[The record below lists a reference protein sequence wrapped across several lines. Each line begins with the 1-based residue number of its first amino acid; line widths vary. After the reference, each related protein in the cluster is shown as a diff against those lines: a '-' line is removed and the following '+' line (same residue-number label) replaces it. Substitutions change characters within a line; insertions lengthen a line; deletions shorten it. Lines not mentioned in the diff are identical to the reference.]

1 MQHQKLKT
9 FLVNFRQA
17 HPKNPH
23 FQRKIAPIIV
33 FTSSQS
39 PPGPSAIA
47 TISSSCSLSFILL
60 PATKVMDSSSI
71 IGNSSNSSIIMLVS
85 DRIWAFSRILSQV
98 LYRFFCC
105 LQLPLSG
112 SCFFFSIL
120 FFETVVEEEE
130 AFANSGGSFT
140 RVFYFLFFGGGD
152 SILSQLRRYF
162 GVSLQFQR
170 HSSVT
175 RKSFCEFGRYF
186 FFFLLFLLSSRAKL
200 TSFFVIVH
208 FEINESFLCAP
219 LLSCLLRLLNCL
231 IFSPP
236 LLAELVLFASCACFC
251 CFNWY
256 LCCCR

>member
-1 MQHQKLKT
+1 MWLQHQKLKT

-60 PATKVMDSSSI
+60 PATKVIDSSSI
-71 IGNSSNSSIIMLVS
+71 IGNSSIIMLIS

-98 LYRFFCC
+98 LCRFFCC
-105 LQLPLSG
+105 LQLRLSG
-112 SCFFFSIL
+112 SYFFFQ
-120 FFETVVEEEE
+120 
-130 AFANSGGSFT
+130 
-140 RVFYFLFFGGGD
+140 FYFSRQSWKNRKHLRIQEGASQGFFIFFFLEGGD
-152 SILSQLRRYF
+152 SVLSQLRRYF

-236 LLAELVLFASCACFC
+236 LLAVLVLFASCACFC

>member
-1 MQHQKLKT
+1 MPI
-9 FLVNFRQA
+9 FLLFA
-17 HPKNPH
+17 
-23 FQRKIAPIIV
+23 
-33 FTSSQS
+33 TSSVWF
-39 PPGPSAIA
+39 
-47 TISSSCSLSFILL
+47 L
-60 PATKVMDSSSI
+60 
-71 IGNSSNSSIIMLVS
+71 
-85 DRIWAFSRILSQV
+85 
-98 LYRFFCC
+98 
-105 LQLPLSG
+105 
-112 SCFFFSIL
+112 FFFSIL

-219 LLSCLLRLLNCL
+219 LLSCFLRLLNCL
-231 IFSPP
+231 IFPSPSCSTCLVCLVRM
-236 LLAELVLFASCACFC
+236 LLLLQLIPVLLSVAG
-251 CFNWY
+251 
-256 LCCCR
+256 

>member
-1 MQHQKLKT
+1 M

-17 HPKNPH
+17 DPKNPH

-39 PPGPSAIA
+39 PPRPSAIA

-60 PATKVMDSSSI
+60 PATKVINGSSS
-71 IGNSSNSSIIMLVS
+71 IGNSSISSYYADIRS
-85 DRIWAFSRILSQV
+85 DLSFKYDLITSFV
-98 LYRFFCC
+98 PIFCC
-105 LQLPLSG
+105 LQLPPSG
-112 SCFFFSIL
+112 SCFFSFFCFSRQSWKKRKHLRIQEGAAQGFL
-120 FFETVVEEEE
+120 FL
-130 AFANSGGSFT
+130 
-140 RVFYFLFFGGGD
+140 FYFLGGRGD
-152 SILSQLRRYF
+152 LVLSQLRRYF

-175 RKSFCEFGRYF
+175 RKSFCEFGRF
-186 FFFLLFLLSSRAKL
+186 FFFFLLLFLLSSRAKL

-231 IFSPP
+231 IFSLP
-236 LLAELVLFASCACFC
+236 LLAVLVLFASCACFC
-251 CFNWY
+251 CFN
-256 LCCCR
+256 

>member
-112 SCFFFSIL
+112 SCFFFQ
-120 FFETVVEEEE
+120 
-130 AFANSGGSFT
+130 
-140 RVFYFLFFGGGD
+140 FYFSRQSWKKRKHLRIQEGASQGFF
-152 SILSQLRRYF
+152 I
-162 GVSLQFQR
+162 
-170 HSSVT
+170 
-175 RKSFCEFGRYF
+175 
-186 FFFLLFLLSSRAKL
+186 FFFLEGGIRSFRNFDGILEFLCNFSDIHLWRENRSASSVGIFSFS
-200 TSFFVIVH
+200 SFF
-208 FEINESFLCAP
+208 FS
-219 LLSCLLRLLNCL
+219 LL
-231 IFSPP
+231 
-236 LLAELVLFASCACFC
+236 ELSLQASL
-251 CFNWY
+251 W
-256 LCCCR
+256 